1 MALAPRKIKF
11 KIEKDSK
18 RSRSLNSSNSIFAI
32 YAPETIKIVPHTFKF
47 AFLKYSTHIPDDI
60 LSTFLIMPSL
70 REEGLKLTHYTNVN
84 SSNRIRLE
92 IFNNTT
98 NKTFR
103 LKKRTKI
110 ALFMTLNEGNEGFT
124 TEYEKI
130 DKMS

>member
-1 MALAPRKIKF
+1 MALAPRKINF
-11 KIEKDSK
+11 KIEKGSK
-18 RSRSLNSSNSIFAI
+18 RPRSLNSSNSIFAV
-32 YAPETIKIVPHTFKF
+32 YAPETIKIEPHTFKF
-47 AFLKYSTHIPDDI
+47 AFLKCSIHIPDDI

-98 NKTFR
+98 NKTFT

-110 ALFMTLNEGNEGFT
+110 ALFMTLNEGNEGFKT
-124 TEYEKI
+124 KYEKI
-130 DKMS
+130 GKMS